1 MLKNRIKEYKIVQN
15 LFAIVIGVMSISPSL
30 IELIFSYF
38 TDKIAVFNIFA
49 IFCSIVLGVL
59 VSKSFDRA
67 SLMEIIL
74 GFLLITVIGYYIVA
88 TRELNNPF
96 FNFYS
101 FRGNQLLQ
109 LRYFPNLIIS
119 ILTII
124 ACRKF
129 FYHKIKIVPQISTAL
144 FNSIM
149 LACIMMEYSGIRSS
163 MNEIAESKLISI
175 LAIYGIFVFISYT
188 FIIGYRDL
196 LVNKPSVQ
204 LIYSVA
210 LLFAIFF
217 NGTIQYGI
225 KDEAILLEKYIFPGA
240 TLYQILV
247 LFLFFTLIYFIFNRF
262 LIPSFIIVII
272 GSTISVVNF
281 LKEQMRS
288 EPLLITDFV
297 WVTEVKFLVSFLNFR
312 VLLTAITAIVCIMA
326 LYSLLRKWILP
337 GKLLKNLQYRVGLAI
352 IPLLFFS
359 GISYVFSNEHNSQIV
374 NGIPVV
380 STLNNW
386 ANITWLGFSTNARYK
401 SLMYVWT
408 KQLTKKVM
416 DEPAGYSKEAIAEI
430 AKKYENVAKNMN
442 LERTNQISD
451 QTVIY
456 VLNESFSDPTKL
468 PRLSIS
474 EDPIPEIRKI
484 QQEYTSGQMHSDHY
498 GGGTANMEIQTLTSL
513 PYYNYSPSV
522 SVINLEV
529 VPLLHYL
536 PSISD
541 SFDPTM
547 RYVLHPLNA
556 ENYQRDKVYTELN
569 FKHQVFQTGTAE
581 KFDNIAYVGNNI
593 GDKTVYNNALERIS
607 TTQSQFFSVITMQ
620 GHLPWGLIDSSIT
633 AEGEGFTESQNNDL
647 LAYTRLLSN
656 TDTATREFLDS
667 LQKIEKKITVVFYGD
682 HLPGLYPSEVFLDNP
697 DSQFR
702 TEYFIWSNFETPKLN
717 YPLVNSSDFSAL
729 LFKQT
734 NSKVSPYY
742 ALMTEYLDT
751 NSGQKYE
758 NTKEGEQISL
768 DLQMVQY
775 DLSLGDGYILN
786 ENFFETP

>member
-15 LFAIVIGVMSISPSL
+15 IFAIVIGVMSISPSL

-96 FNFYS
+96 FNFSS
-101 FRGNQLLQ
+101 FRENQLLQ

-129 FYHKIKIVPQISTAL
+129 FYYNIKIVPQISTAL

-359 GISYVFSNEHNSQIV
+359 GISYV
-374 NGIPVV
+374 
-380 STLNNW
+380 
-386 ANITWLGFSTNARYK
+386 
-401 SLMYVWT
+401 
-408 KQLTKKVM
+408 
-416 DEPAGYSKEAIAEI
+416 
-430 AKKYENVAKNMN
+430 
-442 LERTNQISD
+442 
-451 QTVIY
+451 
-456 VLNESFSDPTKL
+456 
-468 PRLSIS
+468 
-474 EDPIPEIRKI
+474 
-484 QQEYTSGQMHSDHY
+484 
-498 GGGTANMEIQTLTSL
+498 
-513 PYYNYSPSV
+513 
-522 SVINLEV
+522 
-529 VPLLHYL
+529 
-536 PSISD
+536 
-541 SFDPTM
+541 
-547 RYVLHPLNA
+547 
-556 ENYQRDKVYTELN
+556 
-569 FKHQVFQTGTAE
+569 
-581 KFDNIAYVGNNI
+581 
-593 GDKTVYNNALERIS
+593 
-607 TTQSQFFSVITMQ
+607 
-620 GHLPWGLIDSSIT
+620 
-633 AEGEGFTESQNNDL
+633 
-647 LAYTRLLSN
+647 
-656 TDTATREFLDS
+656 
-667 LQKIEKKITVVFYGD
+667 
-682 HLPGLYPSEVFLDNP
+682 
-697 DSQFR
+697 
-702 TEYFIWSNFETPKLN
+702 
-717 YPLVNSSDFSAL
+717 
-729 LFKQT
+729 
-734 NSKVSPYY
+734 
-742 ALMTEYLDT
+742 
-751 NSGQKYE
+751 
-758 NTKEGEQISL
+758 
-768 DLQMVQY
+768 
-775 DLSLGDGYILN
+775 
-786 ENFFETP
+786 